1 MSYCLPHLYVTGT
14 NYECGHQIVSI
25 HSYRKRILPILEK
38 KLRSFYEILGSKTKL
53 RQFLRNKGVCLGDC
67 KVYGS

>member
-1 MSYCLPHLYVTGT
+1 MLSDLKSVSKKLRYLRY
-14 NYECGHQIVSI
+14 QIISI
-25 HSYRKRILPILEK
+25 HTYRKRILPILEK